1 MSTLFSKPISVIN
14 VGLASFAEAIVQ
26 RGGEA
31 LQLEWTPPA
40 AGDPSAGAAL
50 ARLVA
55 HPAVE
60 TANARASELYLAAQP
75 RLIGL
80 GTARDALPGMKARM
94 LLT

>member
-1 MSTLFSKPISVIN
+1 MSALFSKPVSVIN
-14 VGLASFAEAIVQ
+14 VGLAAFAEAIVQ

-60 TANARASELYLAAQP
+60 TANAAMIIFFIVPFLP
-75 RLIGL
+75 R
-80 GTARDALPGMKARM
+80 
-94 LLT
+94 